1 MPIIYLSPSTQEWNY
16 YVNGGTEEEYM
27 NLLADKM
34 VPYLDASGI
43 RYDRNTPSMTAADSI
58 AASNAGNFDL
68 HLALHSNAAPE
79 GQYGTSRG
87 SIAFYY
93 PGSIQGKWAADI
105 IANNLRSI
113 YPLPDKVRAVSTTT
127 LGEVRKVRA
136 PAVLLELAF
145 HDNPDDA
152 AWIKNNLDEI
162 ARNLVLSVTE
172 FFGLPFLTPIPARS
186 GMSTLSLLS
195 VSDGPETCLRHWCS
209 SRYLHIPPLHR
220 EFQSPLPHSSP
231 PVPGADPP
239 LSDGLSHR
247 TRRTAYEP
255 FTPNNS
261 G

>member
-1 MPIIYLSPSTQEWNY
+1 
-16 YVNGGTEEEYM
+16 
-27 NLLADKM
+27 
-34 VPYLDASGI
+34 
-43 RYDRNTPSMTAADSI
+43 MTAADSI

-186 GMSTLSLLS
+186 SLDAPVLAQAPDGALLTIINQWQDWYLVNYNGTIGYAKDSFVTL
-195 VSDGPETCLRHWCS
+195 
-209 SRYLHIPPLHR
+209 
-220 EFQSPLPHSSP
+220 
-231 PVPGADPP
+231 
-239 LSDGLSHR
+239 
-247 TRRTAYEP
+247 
-255 FTPNNS
+255 N
-261 G
+261 

>member
-1 MPIIYLSPSTQEWNY
+1 
-16 YVNGGTEEEYM
+16 
-27 NLLADKM
+27 
-34 VPYLDASGI
+34 
-43 RYDRNTPSMTAADSI
+43 MTAADSI

-186 GMSTLSLLS
+186 GMVDVNWGSLNIRSRPSLDAPVLAQAPDGALLTIINQWQDWYLVNYNGTIGYAKDSFVTLTDARRFLWISMLSNRAIPCTPSPFPTACPCPVCWRTINSL
-195 VSDGPETCLRHWCS
+195 T
-209 SRYLHIPPLHR
+209 PPGWWWDR
-220 EFQSPLPHSSP
+220 PS
-231 PVPGADPP
+231 
-239 LSDGLSHR
+239 
-247 TRRTAYEP
+247 
-255 FTPNNS
+255 
-261 G
+261 